1 MRYNS
6 MIMAPEEPVFS
17 SASLSLQGR
26 VAIVTGAS
34 RGIGRAIA
42 LELARRGAT
51 LTINYHNSPEQ
62 AQEVLTAIQVAGGQA
77 ITLQADVSNSEQA
90 QTLVKTTIER
100 LGGLDILVNN
110 AGITRDN
117 LIMMMGE
124 SDWDSVQNTNLKS
137 TFNCS
142 KAAVRHMMRKRYG
155 RIINISS
162 VSGQLGN
169 AGQTNYSASKAG
181 QIGFTKALARE
192 VAPRNITVNAIA
204 AGYIDTD
211 IWNNV
216 SDELKEGALSL
227 IPLGRKGSPEEIA
240 FAVAFL
246 ASDQA
251 AYITGQVL
259 GVDGG
264 MAMM

>member
-1 MRYNS
+1 MTL
-6 MIMAPEEPVFS
+6 PD
-17 SASLSLQGR
+17 SLLLTDR
-26 VAIVTGAS
+26 VALVTGAS

-42 LELARRGAT
+42 LELARRGASVM
-51 LTINYHNSPEQ
+51 INYHRSAEAAEQ
-62 AQEVLTAIQVAGGQA
+62 VVAQIRESGGRA
-77 ITLQADVSNSEQA
+77 EAAQADVSDFDQA
-90 QTLVKTTIER
+90 QSLVKAT
-100 LGGLDILVNN
+100 LDAFGGLQIVVNN
-110 AGITRDN
+110 AGITRDT

-124 SDWDSVQNTNLKS
+124 EDWDTVLNTNLKS

-155 RIINISS
+155 RIISITS
-162 VSGQLGN
+162 VAGQVGN
-169 AGQTNYSASKAG
+169 PGQTNYSASKAG

-192 VAPRNITVNAIA
+192 VATRNITVNAVA
-204 AGYIDTD
+204 AGYIETD
-211 IWNNV
+211 IWAKV
-216 SDELKEGALSL
+216 PEEARQAAMQM
-227 IPLGRKGSPEEIA
+227 IPMGRKGEPQEIA
-240 FAVAFL
+240 YAVAFL